1 MYMYN
6 DRYEWREE
14 GGGFGVLELS
24 WAARRIVCGLGVEDG
39 GWRVRVLE
47 GVAWRVGGSEVT
59 WAARRI
65 MSVSEFRV

>member
-24 WAARRIVCGLGVEDG
+24 WAARRIVCGVGVEDG
-39 GWRVRVLE
+39 GWRLE
-47 GVAWRVGGSEVT
+47 GKGVGGCGVEGGGFGVYMGS
-59 WAARRI
+59 AAHH
-65 MSVSEFRV
+65 VSQ